1 VLAMERKDVGV
12 SDREESLDALE
23 ERAIPNSGLRPQA
36 LDGSVILRIAELSWV
51 VEGILNEE
59 IMEG

>member
-1 VLAMERKDVGV
+1 MLALPTEKNRWTRQRKEQFQILVF
-12 SDREESLDALE
+12 
-23 ERAIPNSGLRPQA
+23 RPQA
-36 LDGSVILRIAELSWV
+36 LDGSVILRTAELSWV